1 MKLYLDTNVI
11 LDMLDPE
18 RTEAD
23 STAILFD
30 LARKKRI
37 ELVVSTQS
45 IIDSYYIGG
54 NLGITKDVMDRL
66 MKWILD
72 YLNVRAIDSIDMRQA
87 MNMVF
92 PDIEDNAQIAMADNA
107 GCDFFITKD
116 MEVLTQHTE
125 SLCVFTTPGGF
136 IKRLT

>member
-11 LDMLDPE
+11 LDMLDPG
-18 RTEAD
+18 RPEAD

-30 LARKKRI
+30 LARKRRL
-37 ELVVSTQS
+37 ELLVSTQS
-45 IIDSYYIGG
+45 IIDTYYIGG
-54 NLGITKDVMDRL
+54 HMGIAKDVMDRL